1 MPQAAAGVK
10 AGDTAPWE
18 IADGMGRGSA
28 VATTGRVRPVRRDT
42 GGHEPWLSA
51 LRFGMVE

>member
-10 AGDTAPWE
+10 AGGTAPWE